1 MTKPVDDDLA
11 RSLLTRCA
19 EQDEQALEEL
29 HGLLARR
36 IYAFAFNR
44 LRDPSLAETVLLD
57 TLYEVWKSA
66 AKFKGQSR
74 VSTWVLG
81 ICRYKVLELRRE
93 IGPDHDD
100 IESYAETMPS
110 ELENAEERLSRW
122 QEEQVVHRCMTTLS
136 AAHRECMQLVYFEGL
151 SLAEIASIQNVPEN
165 TVKTRLFHARK
176 LMRNCVEAQTSPTN
190 QGAS

>member
-1 MTKPVDDDLA
+1 MTKPIDDELA
-11 RSLLTRCA
+11 HGLLMRCA
-19 EQDEQALEEL
+19 KQDEQALGEL
-29 HGLLARR
+29 HALLARR
-36 IYAFAFNR
+36 VYAFAFNR
-44 LRDPSLAETVLLD
+44 LRDPTLAETVVID

-66 AKFKGQSR
+66 AKFRGDSK

-81 ICRYKVLELRRE
+81 ICRYKILELRRE

-100 IESYAETMPS
+100 IESYSETMPS

-122 QEEQVVHRCMTTLS
+122 QEEQAVHRCMTTLS

-151 SLAEIASIQNVPEN
+151 SLVEIAHIQNVPEN

-176 LMRNCVEAQTSPTN
+176 LMRHCVEAQHSSSKREVP
-190 QGAS
+190 